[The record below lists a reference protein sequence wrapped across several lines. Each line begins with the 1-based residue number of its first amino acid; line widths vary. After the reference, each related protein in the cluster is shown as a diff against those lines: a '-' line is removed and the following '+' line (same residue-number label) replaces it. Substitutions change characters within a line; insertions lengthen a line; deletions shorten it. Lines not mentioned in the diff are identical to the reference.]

1 MGKLEKKI
9 WAKDFNTLELNFGK
23 LIPKGKY
30 SGEFSQEAYEII
42 HNDLSKEDLSCE
54 TAWYDI
60 FLDEEK
66 NEYALYGTDT
76 IRSNSYVY
84 CVSFL
89 LSHRPKKGGV

>member
-1 MGKLEKKI
+1 MGKLETVKKI

-23 LIPKGKY
+23 LIPKGRW
-30 SGEFSQEAYEII
+30 GEFSQEAYEII
-42 HNDLSKEDLSCE
+42 HNDLSTEDLSCE

-84 CVSFL
+84 SVSL
-89 LSHRPKKGGV
+89 